1 VLRSCGAGVDGVG
14 SGVAVARLASDFDFA
29 DVGVLRRAG
38 VGGGVGDVEELRV
51 VGFGPARGDTAR
63 MASAELT
70 ASVLS
75 AVRALG
81 NVGVALVTGVA
92 ARAER

>member
-1 VLRSCGAGVDGVG
+1 VALALTALAAALLLRGLRATLILRMLASCGVLESAGG
-14 SGVAVARLASDFDFA
+14 SGTLKNCGLSAL
-29 DVGVLRRAG
+29 GL
-38 VGGGVGDVEELRV
+38 
-51 VGFGPARGDTAR
+51 RGDTAR
-63 MASAELT
+63 MASAEFT